1 MRRQLQALACLGSL
15 AALSTPVTA
24 AHAETQ
30 PNSCRVVAAK
40 PYLDTNGV
48 VRGGAA
54 RTGCDDQA
62 RLRVR
67 IVEVRPG
74 PDRLVKS
81 GSQLVTNGRVV
92 AGVRCSDVPRRLY
105 VTATDY
111 RGNAHRSGV
120 AALSCDSTPT
130 PTPTPTPTAT
140 PTPSPTTT
148 STATPTAT
156 PTSTPTGGGSTVE
169 DEVVKL
175 TNAERASGGCK
186 PLTHDPQLRAA
197 AEGHSADMA
206 AKGYFDHTSP
216 DGRNPGDRIKA
227 SGFSPVSAWG
237 ENIAKGQRTAA
248 DVVRGWMNSPGHRA
262 NIMNCNYTHIGVGH
276 DSKGPHWTQV
286 FARH

>member
-30 PNSCRVVAAK
+30 PDPCRVVAAT
-40 PYLDTNGV
+40 PYLDANGV

-54 RTGCDDQA
+54 RTGCDDRA

-67 IVEVRPG
+67 IIQERSG
-74 PDRLVKS
+74 PDRLIKS
-81 GSQLVTNGRVV
+81 GSQLITNGSVV

-111 RGNAHRSGV
+111 RGNYHRSAA
-120 AALSCDSTPT
+120 AALSCNSTPT
-130 PTPTPTPTAT
+130 PTPTPTTTMTAT
-140 PTPSPTTT
+140 P
-148 STATPTAT
+148 TPTAT
-156 PTSTPTGGGSTVE
+156 PTSTPTGGASTIE

-216 DGRNPGDRIKA
+216 NGRNPGDRIKA
-227 SGFSPVSAWG
+227 SGFSPVTAWG

-248 DVVRGWMNSPGHRA
+248 DVVRGWMNSPGHRQ

-276 DSKGPHWTQV
+276 DAKGPVWTQV

>member
-15 AALSTPVTA
+15 AALSTSVTA
-24 AHAETQ
+24 AYAETQ
-30 PNSCRVVAAK
+30 PKNSCRVVAAK
-40 PYLDTNGV
+40 PYLDTTGT

-67 IVEVRPG
+67 VIEVRPG
-74 PDRLVKS
+74 PDRLLKS
-81 GSQLVTNGRVV
+81 GSQLVTNGSVV
-92 AGVRCSDVPRRLY
+92 AGIRCSDVPRRLY

-111 RGNAHRSGV
+111 RGNSHRSGV
-120 AALSCDSTPT
+120 ASISCDTAPT
-130 PTPTPTPTAT
+130 PAPSPTGSPTTTPTA
-140 PTPSPTTT
+140 SPTTT
-148 STATPTAT
+148 STAT
-156 PTSTPTGGGSTVE
+156 PTSTPTGGGTTIE

-206 AKGYFDHTSP
+206 AKGYFSHTSP
-216 DGRNPGDRIKA
+216 DGRGPGDRIKA

-237 ENIAKGQRTAA
+237 ENIAMGQRTAA

-276 DSKGPHWTQV
+276 DAKGPHWTQV

>member
-30 PNSCRVVAAK
+30 QDSCRVVAAK
-40 PYLDTNGV
+40 PYLDTTGT
-48 VRGGAA
+48 VRGGATRA
-54 RTGCDDQA
+54 GCDDEA

-67 IVEVRPG
+67 IIQLRPG

-81 GSQLVTNGRVV
+81 GSKLVTNGDVV
-92 AGVRCSDVPRRLY
+92 AGVRCTDVPRRLY

-111 RGNAHRSGV
+111 RGNLHRSGV
-120 AALSCDSTPT
+120 VALSCDTAPT
-130 PTPTPTPTAT
+130 PTPTDSPTAT
-140 PTPSPTTT
+140 PTPST
-148 STATPTAT
+148 SPS
-156 PTSTPTGGGSTVE
+156 PSPSGSPSGGSAVE
-169 DEVVKL
+169 EEVVKL
-175 TNAERASGGCK
+175 TNEARATGGCK
-186 PLTHDPQLRAA
+186 PLTHDPKLHTA

-216 DGRNPGDRIKA
+216 DGRSPGDRIKT
-227 SGFSPVSAWG
+227 SGFSPISAWG

-248 DVVRGWMNSPGHRA
+248 EVVRGWLNSPGHKA

-276 DSKGPHWTQV
+276 ADKGPVWTQV